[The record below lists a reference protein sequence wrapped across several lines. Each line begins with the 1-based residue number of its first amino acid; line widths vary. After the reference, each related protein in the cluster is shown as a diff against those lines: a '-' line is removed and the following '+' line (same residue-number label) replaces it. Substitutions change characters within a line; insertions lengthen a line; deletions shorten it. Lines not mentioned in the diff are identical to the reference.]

1 MSNSFLTKKFLIINN
16 KIPYSF
22 LTHTHTHTYIY
33 IYIYIYHSATN
44 HNKINTH
51 LLTYHYFFIGCPPW
65 GVAQVQGLAGLTPG
79 QATLSLLLL
88 S

>member
-22 LTHTHTHTYIY
+22 LTHTH
-33 IYIYIYHSATN
+33 IYIYHSATN

>member
-1 MSNSFLTKKFLIINN
+1 MSNSFLNKKFLIINN

-22 LTHTHTHTYIY
+22 LTHTH

-79 QATLSLLLL
+79 QATLSLLLP